1 MGAPYI
7 RSVFMN
13 LRRPNANEATGT
25 VNRSR
30 DVVPMSGICTRCM
43 DGCKG
48 NCEIWLSSFRGREV
62 LYPGPFGEITT
73 GADKNYPIDYSH
85 LNIQGYA
92 VGAKGLPEGTDIGPD
107 TAVFSSVNTETEY
120 GWDHTVKMRLPIFTG
135 ALGST
140 EIARVNWE
148 HFAVGAAISGITIVC
163 GENVCGVDP
172 GLRLDSRGKVAESPE
187 MDRRITT
194 YRKFF
199 EGYGEMLVQMNVE
212 DTRLGTAEYVA
223 SKHNL
228 DTIELKWGQG
238 AKCIGGEIKVRSL
251 ESAIELKKRGYIVL
265 PDPMANETQAAFKS
279 GAIREFE
286 RHSRLGFLTREGFFE
301 EIDRLRD
308 IGFRRITLK
317 TGAYS
322 MVELAM
328 ALRYASE
335 AKIDLLTID
344 GAPGGTGMS
353 PWPMMN
359 EWGIPTFYLQS
370 LARDFCEKLSGKGMR
385 VPHLAMAGGFSDEPN
400 VFKALAMGSPYFRA
414 VCMGRGLMIPG
425 MVGKNIEKWIKT
437 GDLPKTVSK
446 YGTTTEQIF
455 VCYEEL
461 REKYGSRVSEIPMG
475 AVGIYTYTQRF
486 KTGLQQLMAGSRN
499 FRLSTISRGDLMALT
514 EEASKVSGIPYVME
528 ARYNEAMGVLLD

>member
-1 MGAPYI
+1 
-7 RSVFMN
+7 MN
-13 LRRPNANEATGT
+13 LRQPNANEATGT

-30 DVVPMSGICTRCM
+30 SVVPCSGICTRCI

-48 NCEIWLSSFRGREV
+48 SCEIWLSTFRGREV
-62 LYPGPFGEITT
+62 LYPGPFGEMTA

-92 VGAKGLPEGTDIGPD
+92 EGAKGLPEGTEIGPD
-107 TAVFSSVNTETEY
+107 SAVFYSVNTETEY
-120 GWDHTVKMRLPIFTG
+120 GWDKKVQMKLPMFTG

-148 HFAVGAAISGITIVC
+148 HFAIGAAISGITIVC
-163 GENVCGVDP
+163 GENVCGIDP
-172 GLRLDSRGKVAESPE
+172 GLKLDSKHKVIESPE
-187 MDRRITT
+187 MDRRINI
-194 YRKFF
+194 YRKFHDK
-199 EGYGEMLVQMNVE
+199 YGEMLIQMNVE
-212 DTRLGTAEYVA
+212 DTRLGVAEYVA

-238 AKCIGGEIKVRSL
+238 AKCIGGEIKVKTL
-251 ESAIELKKRGYIVL
+251 ERAIELKKRGYIVL
-265 PDPMANETQAAFKS
+265 PDPTLKENQAAFKA
-279 GAIREFE
+279 GAIKEFE
-286 RHSRLGFLTREGFFE
+286 RHSRLGFVTKEGFLE

-308 IGFRRITLK
+308 IGYKRVTLK

-328 ALRYASE
+328 ALRFSSE

-370 LARDFCEKLSGKGMR
+370 LAYDFATQLEKKGFR
-385 VPHLAMAGGFSDEPN
+385 VPDLAMAGGFSDEPG
-400 VFKALAMGSPYFRA
+400 VFKALAMGSPYFKA

-425 MVGKNIEKWIKT
+425 MVGKNIEKWLKE
-437 GDLPKTVSK
+437 GDLPKSVSK
-446 YGTTTEQIF
+446 YGSTAEEIF

-461 REKYGSRVSEIPMG
+461 KEKFGPRMKEIPMG
-475 AVGIYTYTQRF
+475 AIGIYTYASKFR
-486 KTGLQQLMAGSRN
+486 TGLQQIMAGSRN
-499 FRLSTISRGDLMALT
+499 FNLSTMGRNDLMALT
-514 EEASKVSGIPYVME
+514 YEASEVSGIDYVME
-528 ARYNEAMGVLLD
+528 ARYNEAMGQLLD